1 MLRNLCSNALL
12 FTMSNNAAV
21 ARPPEVEPRHRM
33 EIALEWAGISKQ
45 QMADHLGLNRHTVT
59 NYLSGRSRPPRSTVI
74 VWALRCGVP
83 LEWIEH
89 GTEPQDD
96 PEDPRDTDRVIRRYV
111 DRFAAN
117 NPERDDADQVV
128 AA

>member
-1 MLRNLCSNALL
+1 MSNAPA
-12 FTMSNNAAV
+12 FDIPRFEA
-21 ARPPEVEPRHRM
+21 RHRM
-33 EIALEWAGISKQ
+33 RLALEHADISVSD
-45 QMADHLGLNRHTVT
+45 MADYLGVNRNTT
-59 NYLSGRSRPPRSTVI
+59 SNYLNGHTRPNRAVLRL
-74 VWALRCGVP
+74 WALRCGVP

-96 PEDPRDTDRVIRRYV
+96 PGGPRDTDRVIRRYV